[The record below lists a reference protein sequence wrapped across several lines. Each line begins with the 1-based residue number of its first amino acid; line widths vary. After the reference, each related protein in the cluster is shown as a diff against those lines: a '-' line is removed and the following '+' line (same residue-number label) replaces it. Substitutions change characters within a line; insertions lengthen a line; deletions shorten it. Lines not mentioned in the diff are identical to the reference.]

1 MEFTE
6 ALTATCMPGNKDDA
20 IIWDPTLPG
29 LGIRFRNNGGKVS
42 KTWAVQYRIG
52 NQQRRESL
60 GDIRKV
66 TLADARKI
74 ARQRFAKVE
83 LGVDPAVER
92 AARERTRYTLRT
104 AAAAY
109 LDAKRAVL
117 RPTTYKH
124 VERYLQTHWRPLL
137 DKPLVEIG
145 RADIAVCLTE
155 MAKVHGRT
163 AAGQARQNLSALYSW
178 AAREGRCDAN
188 PVQFTNNPAEGSK
201 PRQRVLSD
209 TELSTIWQACG
220 DDDFGR
226 IIQLLI
232 LTGCRRDEIG
242 GLRSSE
248 INIED
253 NRLTIPGERTKNG
266 HPLELA
272 LPPAAMDIIRR
283 AQRRD
288 GAHIFSRRGQGFR
301 GWAFAKMAL
310 DRRIHL
316 ATGKPLGPWRIHDIR
331 RTFRTGLSRI
341 GIAPHVAE
349 RAINHARGG
358 IEAVYDKHRYE
369 AEVKG
374 ALERWANHVTDLISA
389 N

>member
-1 MEFTE
+1 MGSD
-6 ALTATCMPGNKDDA
+6 AAWPGDQVPQQWWKSLQDVGRSVSDWQPTAT
-20 IIWDPTLPG
+20 
-29 LGIRFRNNGGKVS
+29 R
-42 KTWAVQYRIG
+42 
-52 NQQRRESL
+52 SL

-74 ARQRFAKVE
+74 ARQRFAK
-83 LGVDPAVER
+83 
-92 AARERTRYTLRT
+92 
-104 AAAAY
+104 
-109 LDAKRAVL
+109 
-117 RPTTYKH
+117 
-124 VERYLQTHWRPLL
+124 
-137 DKPLVEIG
+137 
-145 RADIAVCLTE
+145 
-155 MAKVHGRT
+155 
-163 AAGQARQNLSALYSW
+163 
-178 AAREGRCDAN
+178 
-188 PVQFTNNPAEGSK
+188 
-201 PRQRVLSD
+201 
-209 TELSTIWQACG
+209 
-220 DDDFGR
+220 
-226 IIQLLI
+226 
-232 LTGCRRDEIG
+232 
-242 GLRSSE
+242 
-248 INIED
+248 
-253 NRLTIPGERTKNG
+253 
-266 HPLELA
+266 LA

-316 ATGKPLGPWRIHDIR
+316 ATGKPLAPWRIHDIR